1 MRADLEN
8 TESGIDMHT
17 KSIISVLIAGL
28 VYGAATHAG
37 HAGPEEKELNDHTDL
52 NLTLLNQARQAA
64 GDPLSPFY
72 WESDYYNFA
81 GFWVPTMSPH
91 ADRAAIQNPVFAP
104 RYDANHYQLFQP
116 RRKASRTR
124 DERPSRRPM
133 FSASGPGS
141 QPRLRS
147 VAGDFRHQERERP
160 IRRSRGSSARMEQPD
175 KALHA
180 PTRKE

>member
-1 MRADLEN
+1 MD
-8 TESGIDMHT
+8 TDMHT
-17 KSIISVLIAGL
+17 ESLIAILFAGL
-28 VYGAATHAG
+28 AAGAANTG
-37 HAGPEEKELNDHTDL
+37 HAGPEEKGSNDHTDL

-81 GFWVPTMSPH
+81 GFWLPTMSPH
-91 ADRAAIQNPVFAP
+91 ADRGAIRNPVFAP

-116 RRKASRTR
+116 RHKESRTR
-124 DERPSRRPM
+124 NEHPPRRPT

-141 QPRLRS
+141 GSQPRLRS
-147 VAGDFRHQERERP
+147 AVGDLRHQERERP
-160 IRRSRGSSARMEQPD
+160 IRRSRVPSARMEQPD